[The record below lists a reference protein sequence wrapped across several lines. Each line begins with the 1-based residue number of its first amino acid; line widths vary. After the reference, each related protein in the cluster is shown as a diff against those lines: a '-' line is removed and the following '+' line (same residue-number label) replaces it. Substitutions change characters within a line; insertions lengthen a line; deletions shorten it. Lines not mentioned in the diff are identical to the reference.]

1 MPYLESNS
9 RLTMLTSIRQKS
21 THSPCTH
28 HEFWGNIFSQCKKC
42 PYKSN
47 IIACQ
52 MAWKNIC
59 WLRVTDHVF
68 EVFVIILFCFKS
80 AYNNSA
86 QLFACLGI
94 LSQRAAYYTPCKV
107 ICIPYYKK
115 MLIRPTYQRVPL
127 LPEAQ
132 LTHNYGGNEIAQI

>member
-1 MPYLESNS
+1 
-9 RLTMLTSIRQKS
+9 
-21 THSPCTH
+21 
-28 HEFWGNIFSQCKKC
+28 
-42 PYKSN
+42 
-47 IIACQ
+47 

-107 ICIPYYKK
+107 ICIPYFKNVDT
-115 MLIRPTYQRVPL
+115 PH
-127 LPEAQ
+127 LPESPFVARGTTDTQ
-132 LTHNYGGNEIAQI
+132 LRRRE